1 MERMVPI
8 VRPGRVESI
17 SAYIA
22 AANQTRV
29 VGVRFGDQQHRP
41 MKRRGQRIDLAG
53 QLLEYVLWGLVNDRV
68 HRVQAQAVDVVLANP
83 HQRVVDDEATDL
95 VAAGAVEIERGS
107 PCGAVA
113 IGEVRAE
120 LVQEIAQRACMVVHD
135 VQNDSETRGVTL
147 VDELFE
153 TRGTAVGMMGSEEI
167 HAVIAPPTIARE
179 LGDRHKLDDV
189 DAEVDEV
196 GEPLDHSVEGSFGR
210 EGSDVQLIKDEAREG
225 EAAPARVSP
234 RVPAVL
240 DHLRQAQHAIGLRRR
255 ARVGPGLSTL
265 DRKAVA
271 RTWTGGRIGDLLP
284 SETRSTCCLPGA
296 HTLNAC
302 IALTTVRA
310 AAQALS
316 PGIGPSVRR
325 PECQVRLAVPRR

>member
-196 GEPLDHSVEGSFGR
+196 GEPLDHS
-210 EGSDVQLIKDEAREG
+210 
-225 EAAPARVSP
+225 
-234 RVPAVL
+234 
-240 DHLRQAQHAIGLRRR
+240 IGLRRR

-271 RTWTGGRIGDLLP
+271 RTWTGGRIGDLP
-284 SETRSTCCLPGA
+284 PA
-296 HTLNAC
+296 
-302 IALTTVRA
+302 TVELRHW
-310 AAQALS
+310 S
-316 PGIGPSVRR
+316 PPSVRNQVDVLLAGC
-325 PECQVRLAVPRR
+325 PYLECMHRAYYGPGRRASTVTGNWPISSAT